1 MEPQIGSFRMKQ
13 VQKDNKAGAA
23 AKGIG
28 FKEDVCERR

>member
-1 MEPQIGSFRMKQ
+1 MEPQIGFRMEQ
-13 VQKDNKAGAA
+13 VEADNEAGAA